1 MTPRPTLNSAS
12 PGYSLIEVLVALA
25 ILAMSLT
32 VLLGAQAGS
41 ARMSERANQMAVAAL
56 LARSK
61 MVDIEG
67 ELLTEGFSAVTESA
81 NGDFRDEGFEEMT
94 WEADIEVIEVDGN
107 AQEALNADI
116 YTQLFGVGD
125 EGGTISGS
133 GAVSTMIPM
142 IIGMVPGILNGMAE
156 RMRKVTLTIAWP
168 DGKGELTLTVQQYVV
183 NFSPDFEPAV
193 AE

>member
-1 MTPRPTLNSAS
+1 LTPRPTLNSAS